1 MDQQLL
7 SASDDPLFN
16 SQKNYQKHFKDIR
29 TILGYLVD
37 NVGIISTNKLIDEK
51 KVFDEKD
58 PELGIIF
65 EALMNKYLTSS
76 KTKEEKVKF
85 ILRKSFKFLKE
96 KMEKT
101 DVTSKKE
108 IDK

>member
-1 MDQQLL
+1 M
-7 SASDDPLFN
+7 
-16 SQKNYQKHFKDIR
+16 
-29 TILGYLVD
+29 
-37 NVGIISTNKLIDEK
+37 GIISTNKLIDEK
-51 KVFDEKD
+51 KIYDEKD
-58 PELGIIF
+58 PDLGNIF

-101 DVTSKKE
+101 ELTSKMY
-108 IDK
+108 IDR

>member
-1 MDQQLL
+1 
-7 SASDDPLFN
+7 
-16 SQKNYQKHFKDIR
+16 
-29 TILGYLVD
+29 
-37 NVGIISTNKLIDEK
+37 LIDEK
-51 KVFDEKD
+51 KIFDEKD
-58 PELGIIF
+58 PDLGNIF

-101 DVTSKKE
+101 ELTTKME
-108 IDK
+108 IDRQFFNEFFKKSETAN

>member
-1 MDQQLL
+1 M
-7 SASDDPLFN
+7 
-16 SQKNYQKHFKDIR
+16 
-29 TILGYLVD
+29 
-37 NVGIISTNKLIDEK
+37 GIISTNKLIDEK
-51 KVFDEKD
+51 KIYDEKD
-58 PELGIIF
+58 PELGVIF

-101 DVTSKKE
+101 DTTSKKE